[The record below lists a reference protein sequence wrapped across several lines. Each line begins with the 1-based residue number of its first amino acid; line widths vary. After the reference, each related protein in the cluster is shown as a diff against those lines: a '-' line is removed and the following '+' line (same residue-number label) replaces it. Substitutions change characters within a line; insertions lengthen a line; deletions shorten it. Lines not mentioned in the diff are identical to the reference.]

1 MNNPLCADRI
11 LIENTIITV
20 SAIIKAN
27 YNPTARRLTLT
38 LINQSELNFRDDS
51 AESAWDYLTS
61 RIHGCTEPLSNWKKP
76 ESYSL
81 LQ

>member
-11 LIENTIITV
+11 LIENTIIVV
-20 SAIIKAN
+20 SAIIKAD

-38 LINQSELNFRDDS
+38 LINQSELNFRDDY
-51 AESAWDYLTS
+51 AESAWDYLRS
-61 RIHGCTEPLSNWKKP
+61 RIYGCTEPLSDWKQP
-76 ESYSL
+76 DAYRL

>member
-11 LIENTIITV
+11 LIQNTIIAV
-20 SAIIKAN
+20 SAIIKAD

-38 LINQSELNFRDDS
+38 LIDRSELNFRDDL
-51 AESAWDYLTS
+51 AESTWDFLRS
-61 RIHGCTEPLSNWKKP
+61 RIYGCTEPLLDWKRP
-76 ESYSL
+76 ESYGL